1 MQGRVKSQHD
11 QPGGKDHLGKGNIAA
26 CFLGL
31 VQQLVQSASPHLV
44 GALALDQE
52 NICLWAKFFSGP
64 GFKLLQS
71 LKIYKFLPH
80 DPLLLLQPCLHPPTA
95 ACPPSLKRLE
105 HEKWDFVP
113 SKVDKTYD
121 DVESTYFHS
130 DQAILRIFNDKT
142 NRYLEPA
149 GFSRI
154 HNRTFSCL
162 PKKVWDN
169 HSFHS
174 LPCIAC
180 FMLKYPRQI
189 INHNWLPWLSLS
201 TSTFG
206 APKSTSTTFMW
217 PYLKWNKA

>member
-95 ACPPSLKRLE
+95 ACPPSSKGWGKKSSQKEAEEAVRGCKFV
-105 HEKWDFVP
+105 KWDVVP
-113 SKVDKTYD
+113 AKVDKTYD
-121 DVESTYFHS
+121 DLELTYFHS
-130 DQAILRIFNDKT
+130 DRATLRIFNDKT

-162 PKKVWDN
+162 SKR
-169 HSFHS
+169 FE
-174 LPCIAC
+174 
-180 FMLKYPRQI
+180 I
-189 INHNWLPWLSLS
+189 IIH
-201 TSTFG
+201 FIVCHV
-206 APKSTSTTFMW
+206 
-217 PYLKWNKA
+217 

>member
-80 DPLLLLQPCLHPPTA
+80 DPPLLLQPCLLPPTA
-95 ACPPSLKRLE
+95 ACPPSSKGWSMKSNQFGSQEAVRGYKIV
-105 HEKWDFVP
+105 KWNSVP
-113 SKVDKTYD
+113 STVDKN
-121 DVESTYFHS
+121 
-130 DQAILRIFNDKT
+130 LRWFGIDIF
-142 NRYLEPA
+142 
-149 GFSRI
+149 
-154 HNRTFSCL
+154 
-162 PKKVWDN
+162 
-169 HSFHS
+169 S
-174 LPCIAC
+174 LRQSYIAD
-180 FMLKYPRQI
+180 FQ
-189 INHNWLPWLSLS
+189 W
-201 TSTFG
+201 
-206 APKSTSTTFMW
+206 
-217 PYLKWNKA
+217 